1 MKKFMLC
8 LYVILSSLVFP
19 AVSNAD
25 YAIHLTHGGRFSTSQ
40 YWEKNNEIMFFN
52 SGGVVGVEKN
62 FVRKI
67 EKLPADPYRDA
78 TIRTPERPLPQ
89 AKPAPA
95 AGEEKKE
102 EAPPAETE
110 QKAEKNLSP
119 QMPPV
124 KIDLKPYQEKMAQL
138 KADINE
144 TLKRIKK
151 ANTSKDQNA
160 KDEATADNRRISA
173 EMWKLTEE
181 LQEKNNGK
189 LPADWWEGV
198 GKEEP
203 AIQ

>member
-8 LYVILSSLVFP
+8 LYVILSSLIFP

-95 AGEEKKE
+95 AAATEEKQAATPEVDEKVDIPAYKDRKAVMMVELNEITERLREATLKKDEVAKEKIKE
-102 EAPPAETE
+102 EMRKSSTQIYDLTDEVT
-110 QKAEKNLSP
+110 KKN
-119 QMPPV
+119 
-124 KIDLKPYQEKMAQL
+124 K
-138 KADINE
+138 
-144 TLKRIKK
+144 
-151 ANTSKDQNA
+151 
-160 KDEATADNRRISA
+160 
-173 EMWKLTEE
+173 
-181 LQEKNNGK
+181 GK
-189 LPADWWEGV
+189 LPEGWW
-198 GKEEP
+198 
-203 AIQ
+203 